1 MATAMMTT
9 SSPQTQLIA
18 RMERALVLLA
28 YFIELD
34 GDVHLPMYEKL
45 EVELAELRAKEDVK
59 ARAGERLAAYRTSD
73 PRIPFI
79 SGSLN
84 ADSADGMLRR

>member
-73 PRIPFI
+73 PRLPFI